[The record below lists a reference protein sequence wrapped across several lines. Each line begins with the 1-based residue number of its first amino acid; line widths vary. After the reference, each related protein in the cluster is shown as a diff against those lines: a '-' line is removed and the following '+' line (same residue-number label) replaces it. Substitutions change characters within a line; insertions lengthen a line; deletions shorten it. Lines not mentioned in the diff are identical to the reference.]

1 MKQCYQEITFQCDVL
16 AEVNDVPAKIFLFL
30 SHAALNKKIWRN
42 RLLRKLENILSRHS
56 IQINTE

>member
-30 SHAALNKKIWRN
+30 YHVALNKKIW
-42 RLLRKLENILSRHS
+42 
-56 IQINTE
+56 